1 MKILV
6 TGATGFL
13 GRSLVPCLRH
23 AGHEVC
29 ALVRSS
35 TDTAVLSRAGIP
47 FVQDDGLRDLQPEL
61 AAQGP
66 FDGVV
71 HLASLFMASHRS
83 EDVLPLLTS
92 NILFATRL
100 LDAAVRSGV
109 QWFVNTGTA
118 WQHYEGRGYS
128 PVNLYAATKQA
139 FEALAQ
145 YYVEAH
151 GLRFVTLALGDTYG
165 PGDTRSK
172 LLNLW
177 CRIAKAGTP
186 LDMSAGLQKI
196 DLVYVSDVAE
206 AFQCAVERFQ
216 SVSWPEAPMP
226 TFRVSSGESCSLREL
241 AKLFEEVTGAAL
253 PIRWGTRPQRPREVM
268 IPWEGALPV
277 LSGWQPK
284 VPLRVGLARLWE
296 ATQNPTKELSR
307 ER

>member
-1 MKILV
+1 MGMIIRRFGL
-6 TGATGFL
+6 
-13 GRSLVPCLRH
+13 
-23 AGHEVC
+23 
-29 ALVRSS
+29 ALVLIIFSS
-35 TDTAVLSRAGIP
+35 GCGSN
-47 FVQDDGLRDLQPEL
+47 DGSGGVALRIDVPSSDESSFGEMRDFYVIGNFQPEL

-139 FEALAQ
+139 FESLAQ

-216 SVSWPEAPMP
+216 SVSPCVIL
-226 TFRVSSGESCSLREL
+226 TFKFVVCGVPGRNFRWICLTCS
-241 AKLFEEVTGAAL
+241 A
-253 PIRWGTRPQRPREVM
+253 
-268 IPWEGALPV
+268 
-277 LSGWQPK
+277 
-284 VPLRVGLARLWE
+284 
-296 ATQNPTKELSR
+296 
-307 ER
+307 

>member
-1 MKILV
+1 MRIIV
-6 TGATGFL
+6 TGATGFI
-13 GRSLVPCLRH
+13 GRWLVPRLQD
-23 AGHEVC
+23 AGHDVF
-29 ALVRSS
+29 ALVRASA
-35 TDTAVLSRAGIP
+35 DTAGLSQAGIP
-47 FVQDDGLRDLQPEL
+47 VIRDDGVRDLQ
-61 AAQGP
+61 ADFSANGP
-66 FDGVV
+66 FDGVI
-71 HLASLFMASHRS
+71 HLASLFRVTHKQ
-83 EDVLPLLTS
+83 EDVVPLLTS
-92 NILFATRL
+92 NIQFPARI
-100 LDAAVRSGV
+100 LDACVRSGV
-109 QWFVNTGTA
+109 RWVVNTGTA

-253 PIRWGTRPQRPREVM
+253 PIRWGARPQRPREIM
-268 IPWEGALPV
+268 TPWNSARIVP
-277 LSGWQPK
+277 GWKPK
-284 VPLRVGLARLWE
+284 VPLRVGIARLWE
-296 ATQNPTKELSR
+296 SAENVTKGTRHEC
-307 ER
+307 

>member
-1 MKILV
+1 MRIIV
-6 TGATGFL
+6 TGATGFI
-13 GRSLVPCLRH
+13 GRWLVPRLQD
-23 AGHEVC
+23 AGHDVF
-29 ALVRSS
+29 ALVRASA
-35 TDTAVLSRAGIP
+35 DTAGLSQAGVPIIR
-47 FVQDDGLRDLQPEL
+47 DDGVRDLQ
-61 AAQGP
+61 ADFSANGP
-66 FDGVV
+66 FDGVI
-71 HLASLFMASHRS
+71 HLASLFLVTHKQ
-83 EDVLPLLTS
+83 EDVVPLLTS
-92 NILFATRL
+92 NIQFPARI
-100 LDAAVRSGV
+100 LDACVRSGV
-109 QWFVNTGTA
+109 RWVVNTGTA

-253 PIRWGTRPQRPREVM
+253 PIRWGARPQRPREVM